1 MTTVHNLTPSPLR
14 TVTLQ
19 SCTGLFAQVMWTPKS
34 SADCLDYV
42 LDFSTLLAGTGDT
55 LTAIRSAVVTTAPG
69 GQYDLKVMWSAV
81 AGTLV
86 VAFLASGQPNTA
98 QKVLFEITTQQG
110 RVYSVMAVLQI
121 TALTVATAPPSDFPA
136 DTLTN
141 GKVLIAGIEALP
153 SGYSSNGRVVMA
165 TEDAAPVGT
174 PSFESV
180 TAGTYSGDGSG
191 LNVTSGGKAQTIGQW
206 IAALSSGGTQGVGVK
221 SINVMQGAVTAGQPS
236 TVTLTATLT
245 DGTTTAPA
253 IFEAPAGAVGATGPQ
268 GAPGAKG
275 DTGATGATGADGK
288 DGANGTTGADGV
300 GIASVAVTQGAVT
313 AGQPSTVTLTAT
325 MTNGATAP
333 GVSFSAPAGAA
344 GSDADVTATNIET
357 ALGYTPA
364 NGANYFPLAIDNT
377 KDSSGNYNLPAVV
390 ATNSGFD
397 NSGGLFTLG
406 YADDPVIQIGMYKGY
421 FGENSVIIRSMTSQP
436 VGIIISNQDGS
447 GTSVSAHR
455 LPTGD
460 GATQSSCITVD
471 GRLGGATGAYYFTN
485 QDNSGGNYWKIQ
497 ANTQDTSDGWPDDLQ
512 IFAAVNGNASWQ
524 TTPAVSFSA
533 KTNQAT
539 LAAEPLVL
547 AYNAYTFAT
556 LPTSPVAWQ
565 RVVVTDKAIGSGA
578 QGVMA
583 MWNPNTKAWTGLGG
597 ETLV

>member
-1 MTTVHNLTPSPLR
+1 MIHNLTPSPLR

-19 SCTGLFAQVMWTPKS
+19 SCTGLYAQVMWTPKA

-55 LTAIRSAVVTTAPG
+55 LTAIRSAVVTTATDG
-69 GQYDLKVMWSAV
+69 DYDLKVMWSAV

-98 QKVLFEITTQQG
+98 QKILFEITTQQG

-121 TALTVATAPPSDFPA
+121 TALTVATAPPGDFPA

-206 IAALSSGGTQGVGVK
+206 IAALSSGGTQGAGIR

-268 GAPGAKG
+268 GATGAKG
-275 DTGATGATGADGK
+275 DTGATGATGP
-288 DGANGTTGADGV
+288 
-300 GIASVAVTQGAVT
+300 QGA
-313 AGQPSTVTLTAT
+313 
-325 MTNGATAP
+325 P
-333 GVSFSAPAGAA
+333 GTA
-344 GSDADVTATNIET
+344 GSDANVTAATVNA
-357 ALGYTPA
+357 ALGYTAA
-364 NGANYFPLAIDNT
+364 NGANYFPLLIDNT
-377 KDSSGNYNLPAVV
+377 KDASGKYNLPAIV
-390 ATNSGFD
+390 AAQESFD
-397 NSGGLFTLG
+397 DNGGLFTLG
-406 YADDPVIQIGMYKGY
+406 FPDGKVVKVGIDKGY
-421 FGENSVIIRSMTSQP
+421 FGENFFILTSMTDDPIGLILANADGSAAS
-436 VGIIISNQDGS
+436 ISAYKCPDGS
-447 GTSVSAHR
+447 GS
-455 LPTGD
+455 
-460 GATQSSCITVD
+460 TQSNALNLD
-471 GRLGGATGAYYFTN
+471 GRSGSGTIGALLWTN
-485 QDNSGGNYWKIQ
+485 QDDPEGRYWMLRGYT
-497 ANTQDTSDGWPDDLQ
+497 NTNGKFYPDLELFAGTSDRSAWQSPL
-512 IFAAVNGNASWQ
+512 IAFNGQ
-524 TTPAVSFSA
+524 
-533 KTNQAT
+533 KNQAT
-539 LAAEPLVL
+539 LAVEPAIL

-556 LPTSPVAWQ
+556 LPASPAAWQ
-565 RVVVTDKAIGSGA
+565 RAVVTDKAIGSGA